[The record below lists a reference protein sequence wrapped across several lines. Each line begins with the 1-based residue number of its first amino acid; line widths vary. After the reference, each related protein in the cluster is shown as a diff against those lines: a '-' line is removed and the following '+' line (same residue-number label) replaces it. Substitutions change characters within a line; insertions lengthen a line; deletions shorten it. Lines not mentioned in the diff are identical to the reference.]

1 MAGYLTVARTLMMF
15 VGLSALS
22 VTNPSIAGGVNKD
35 LCDDEWN
42 GMQDLSPA
50 DRVRHWA
57 SVGPKCGNS
66 GLYEVRLA
74 RLNTIVGRYEDAR
87 RVVETGLALHSPYEK
102 ELLSAGAEADT
113 GLRKLD
119 SALRTYMQLI
129 TDYPDYYDGYGGV
142 GSVKLLQHQ
151 FTEAVKYLNEAAKR
165 GKPLYI
171 FRNLVIAYHQLG
183 ENQQAI
189 DAMSAG
195 YKVDK
200 AITKDVEAMNAAA
213 RSYVFMGKYHQADG
227 TLKMLI
233 QANPQAANDPGIREA
248 QLFVVKKLA
257 EEKQSGTAGPS

>member
-1 MAGYLTVARTLMMF
+1 MAGHRAIARTLMVF
-15 VGLSALS
+15 AGLSALWA
-22 VTNPSIAGGVNKD
+22 TNPSMAGSANKD

-50 DRVRHWA
+50 DRVNHWA
-57 SVGPKCGNS
+57 SMGPKCGKS

-87 RVVETGLALHSPYEK
+87 RVVDTGLALHSPYEK

-129 TDYPDYYDGYGGV
+129 ADYPDYYDGYGGV

-151 FTEAVKYLNEAAKR
+151 FPEAVKYLNEAAKR

-171 FRNLVIAYHQLG
+171 FRDLVIAYHQMG
-183 ENQQAI
+183 ENQRAI
-189 DAMSAG
+189 DAMGEG

-200 AITKDVEAMNAAA
+200 AIAKDVEAMNAAA
-213 RSYVFMGKYHQADG
+213 RSYVFLGKYHQADG
-227 TLKMLI
+227 TLKMLVR
-233 QANPQAANDPGIREA
+233 ANPQAANDPGVREA
-248 QLFVVKKLA
+248 QLFVAKKLE
-257 EEKQSGTAGPS
+257 EEKQKASAGTS